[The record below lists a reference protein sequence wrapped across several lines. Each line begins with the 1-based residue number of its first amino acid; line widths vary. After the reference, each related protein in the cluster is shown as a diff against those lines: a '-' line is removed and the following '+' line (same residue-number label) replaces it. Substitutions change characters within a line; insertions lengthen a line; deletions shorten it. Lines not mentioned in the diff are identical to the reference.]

1 MSDIRF
7 QIVVS
12 TSSSI
17 LNGYESD
24 IKKKELKNGC
34 LLQETI
40 EKMCANFVKN
50 LKFAVFRD
58 WFSTFLEKYHPNEK
72 GVINVVE
79 LFFKS
84 QENSSMLDSQ
94 SKNESTAMFIDLLYD
109 AIDKAQKN
117 SIPYKIQVKPSTSE
131 SEIKP
136 RESYL
141 QDNQLSFSE
150 EVFSILNDEIWP
162 KIQEKFKLLH
172 EELILENSDGLIN
185 EIFGLFSV
193 LNDKLVIYLRK
204 YSEDFFE
211 SDIFRKKFSQ
221 YYMRKSR
228 LISGLWFQKPQIKM
242 EIHKIDKFNAN
253 NLSPTKLPQRERIL
267 TSVNQPK
274 NYKDYDVAQ
283 SCISKSMNISNEKL

>member
-7 QIVVS
+7 QIIVS

-24 IKKKELKNGC
+24 IKKKELKSGC
-34 LLQETI
+34 FLHETV
-40 EKMCANFVKN
+40 EKMSENFVKN

-72 GVINVVE
+72 GVFNVVE

-109 AIDKAQKN
+109 TIDKAQKN
-117 SIPYKIQVKPSTSE
+117 RVHNQIQEKHSNSE
-131 SEIKP
+131 P
-136 RESYL
+136 RESNSL
-141 QDNQLSFSE
+141 DNQLPFSE
-150 EVFSILNDEIWP
+150 EFFGIINEEIWP
-162 KIQEKFKLLH
+162 KIQEKFKVLHDELL
-172 EELILENSDGLIN
+172 LENSDGLVN
-185 EIFGLFSV
+185 DIFGLFGV
-193 LNDKLVIYLRK
+193 LNDKLVIYLKK
-204 YSEDFFE
+204 YSEEFFE
-211 SDIFRKKFSQ
+211 SEIFRKKFSQ

-242 EIHKIDKFNAN
+242 EFHKIDKFNAN
-253 NLSPTKLPQRERIL
+253 NLSPSKLPQRERIM
-267 TSVNQPK
+267 TSVNQQK